1 MQSRKL
7 LLKAVLF
14 LSLCSFGLSVYAAPV
29 SKELSKNDELYP
41 QGWSVG
47 DQVKFKKDTSVLQND
62 DGTVISGIL
71 ASDTFL
77 RPQGW
82 QRIINDYYFVSAYTS
97 GRSFFPRHYR
107 YWNSSNVYSIALPS
121 YGHVRYKGGTA
132 VTFSK
137 QGTVVSGTVASDVTI
152 GIGEGQYGF
161 VTFKSG
167 TIIDFY
173 DNGAVK
179 MGTLAEDTK
188 LRPVGWHKNSVV
200 SEGAGFVEFAAKSS
214 VGFTTNGEVATGTPK
229 KRLQWKNNGSETE
242 FADGKAIVFTEQG
255 AMATVE

>member
-1 MQSRKL
+1 MQSRRF

-29 SKELSKNDELYP
+29 SKALSKNEELYP

-62 DGTVISGIL
+62 DDTVISGVL

-97 GRSFFPRHYR
+97 GGPFFPRHYR
-107 YWNSSNVYSIALPS
+107 YWNNSNVYSIALPQLWPCPAIK
-121 YGHVRYKGGTA
+121 VVQRLRLAKE
-132 VTFSK
+132 
-137 QGTVVSGTVASDVTI
+137 GTVVSGTVASDVTI

-179 MGTLAEDTK
+179 LGTLAEDTK
-188 LRPVGWHKNSVV
+188 LRPVGWQQNAVADES
-200 SEGAGFVEFAAKSS
+200 AGFVEFAAKSS
-214 VGFTTNGEVATGTPK
+214 VGFTADGEVTAGTPK
-229 KRLQWKNNGSETE
+229 SVCC
-242 FADGKAIVFTEQG
+242 GKI
-255 AMATVE
+255 TVVKLNLLTVSQ